1 MTDWNE
7 LISDVVAGN
16 WKDPTT
22 GKTATVPFEV
32 IRIEE
37 DLDGGE
43 ADVLAPLKL
52 GRRIAVVSDVNT
64 HEAMAKRVA
73 KHLKALGTI
82 EELVLPGNTHCD
94 EPTIA
99 IVTGALDKPHLKE
112 FAPRYHSYV
121 SRRPRWWH
129 VSSDHEPQ

>member
-22 GKTATVPFEV
+22 GKAATVPFEV

-43 ADVLAPLKL
+43 ADMLAPLKL
-52 GRRIAVVSDVNT
+52 GKRIAVVS
-64 HEAMAKRVA
+64 
-73 KHLKALGTI
+73 
-82 EELVLPGNTHCD
+82 
-94 EPTIA
+94 
-99 IVTGALDKPHLKE
+99 
-112 FAPRYHSYV
+112 
-121 SRRPRWWH
+121 RRQHP
-129 VSSDHEPQ
+129 